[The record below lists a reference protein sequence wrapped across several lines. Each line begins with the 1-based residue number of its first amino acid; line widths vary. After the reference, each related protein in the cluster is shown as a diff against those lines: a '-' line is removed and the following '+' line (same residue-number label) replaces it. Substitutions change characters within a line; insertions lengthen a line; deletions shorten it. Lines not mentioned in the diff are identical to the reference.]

1 MFCTPRERSRG
12 PGANPGVVE
21 VGTIASLW
29 RYPVK
34 ALRPEAL
41 QRVAVLPDGLAGD
54 RTAALLVESPLHP
67 RAGKPFRGKES
78 SRLHLTADPAT
89 AASYAADA
97 GVLLTLDRSLPRWFD
112 VAPVSLLLDLWVA
125 DVEALVGETLDPQR
139 FRPNLYVRA
148 APGFVKRE
156 QDLVGTTV
164 RAGDAVLRVTKVTRR
179 CITPNYDVATGTVGP
194 DVLRALA
201 EHRESRIG
209 VYCDVVEP
217 GEVALADR
225 LTIA

>member
-1 MFCTPRERSRG
+1 M
-12 PGANPGVVE
+12 E

-41 QRVAVLPDGLAGD
+41 ERVAVLPDGLAGD
-54 RTAALLVESPLHP
+54 RTAALVVESPLHP

-89 AASYAADA
+89 AATYAADA
-97 GVLLTLDRSLPRWFD
+97 GVLLTLDRSRPRWFD
-112 VAPVSLLLDLWVA
+112 LAPVSLLLDLWVA
-125 DVEALVGETLDPQR
+125 DAEALVGEALDPQR
-139 FRPNLYVRA
+139 FRPNLFVRA
-148 APGFVKRE
+148 APGFAKRE
-156 QDLVGTTV
+156 QELLGTAL
-164 RAGDAVLRVTKVTRR
+164 RAGTVELLVTHVTRR

-201 EHRESRIG
+201 EHRDARIG
-209 VYCDVVEP
+209 VYCDVVTP
-217 GEVALADR
+217 GEVALGDGV
-225 LTIA
+225 TIVSAE

>member
-1 MFCTPRERSRG
+1 M
-12 PGANPGVVE
+12 VE

-41 QRVAVLPDGLAGD
+41 ERVAVLPDGLAGD
-54 RTAALLVESPLHP
+54 RTAALVVESPSHP

-89 AASYAADA
+89 AATYAADA
-97 GVLLTLDRSLPRWFD
+97 GALLTLDRSQPRWFD

-125 DVEALVGETLDPQR
+125 DVEGLLGEALDPQR
-139 FRPNLYVRA
+139 FRPNLFVRA
-148 APGFVKRE
+148 APGFAKRE
-156 QDLVGTTV
+156 QDLLGTTLRVGT
-164 RAGDAVLRVTKVTRR
+164 AELRVTKVTRR

-201 EHRESRIG
+201 EHRDARIG
-209 VYCDVVEP
+209 VYCDVVTP
-217 GEVALADR
+217 GEVALAER
-225 LTIA
+225 VTIVSAE

>member
-1 MFCTPRERSRG
+1 M
-12 PGANPGVVE
+12 E

-41 QRVAVLPDGLAGD
+41 ERVAVLPDGLAGD
-54 RTAALLVESPLHP
+54 RTAALVVESPFHP

-89 AASYAADA
+89 AATYAADA
-97 GVLLTLDRSLPRWFD
+97 GVLLTLDRSQPRWFD

-125 DVEALVGETLDPQR
+125 DVEALLGEALDPRR
-139 FRPNLYVRA
+139 FRPNLFVRA
-148 APGFVKRE
+148 APGFAKRE
-156 QDLVGTTV
+156 QDLLGATL
-164 RAGDAVLRVTKVTRR
+164 RAGTAELRVTKVTRR
-179 CITPNYDVATGTVGP
+179 CVTPNYDVASGTAGP

-201 EHRESRIG
+201 EHRDARIG
-209 VYCDVVEP
+209 VYCDVVIP
-217 GEVALADR
+217 GEVALADPVT
-225 LTIA
+225 LVSAE

>member
-1 MFCTPRERSRG
+1 M
-12 PGANPGVVE
+12 E

-41 QRVAVLPDGLAGD
+41 ERVAVLPDGLAGD
-54 RTAALLVESPLHP
+54 RTAALVVESPFHP

-89 AASYAADA
+89 AATYAADA
-97 GVLLTLDRSLPRWFD
+97 GVLLTLDRSQPRWFD

-125 DVEALVGETLDPQR
+125 DVEALVGEALDPRR
-139 FRPNLYVRA
+139 FRPNLYVRT
-148 APGFVKRE
+148 APGFAKRE
-156 QDLVGTTV
+156 QDLLGATL
-164 RAGDAVLRVTKVTRR
+164 RAGTVELRVTKVTRR

-201 EHRESRIG
+201 EQRDARIG
-209 VYCDVVEP
+209 VYCDVVTP
-217 GEVALADR
+217 GEAALADPVT
-225 LTIA
+225 LVSAE